1 MSKKKKSGFEI
12 DPNKSYTF
20 KLTRKHEGRYI
31 IPNKTDCWDED
42 KQETRTIRL
51 TQLSKT
57 PYLDEQP
64 ESATDYRGII
74 QFTEGVLRVSGK
86 EEYKIRYLLAHDG
99 NISKGGDV
107 LPSNK
112 HMRFKYK
119 LIDEVK
125 GFKDKAALRKLKI
138 KMQNELLEASKEDL
152 QDFLLATYGYN
163 PRTGTEEEL
172 LEVALSKVDKDVEV
186 VKNNFKSEKVK
197 LKSKIINLFKDK
209 KLRNE
214 KGTVT
219 WTDGGLKVHSFK
231 VSEENKLVDQ
241 MIEWIAKESK
251 EAKDFSKKLSTV

>member
-1 MSKKKKSGFEI
+1 MSKKKKNEVEI
-12 DPNKSYTF
+12 DPNRSYTF
-20 KLTRKHEGRYI
+20 RLTKSHSGRYI
-31 IPNKTDCWDED
+31 LPTKTNCWDDE

-51 TQLSKT
+51 TPLSKT

-64 ESATDYRGII
+64 KSAPDYQGVL

-99 NISKGGDV
+99 NSDKKGNV

-119 LIDEVK
+119 LVDEVK
-125 GFKDKAALRKLKI
+125 GFKDKATLRKLKI

-152 QDFLLATYGYN
+152 YDFLVATYGYS
-163 PRTGTEEEL
+163 PKTGTEDEL
-172 LEVALSKVDKDVEV
+172 LEVALSKVDSDVEV
-186 VKNNFKSEKVK
+186 VKDNFKSEKVK
-197 LKSKIINLFKDK
+197 LKSKIIKLFKEK

-219 WTDGGLKVHSFK
+219 WTDGGLEVGSFK
-231 VSEENKLVDQ
+231 VSDENKLVDQ
-241 MIEWIAKESK
+241 MIEWISK
-251 EAKDFSKKLSTV
+251 DSKKAKDFSKKLATL